1 MVRIALCDD
10 DADQLESAAGA
21 LRAFAAERGI
31 EIDLSAFA
39 SIAEL
44 LTSGNL
50 ADFNIAF
57 MDIEFDGRPEGI
69 DGVKRINELA
79 PRCQVVYLTNYIQYS
94 VDVYSTDHVWFV
106 VKSQLEQ
113 RLPEVFEKL
122 ARVESARRAFIV
134 ITLKDGSVLNISCQD
149 ILYLE
154 RRKRITYIST
164 TTSTHETLEKPVDIL
179 KRLPPTSFAYCHSSF
194 VANLPRVTHIHA
206 TELVFDNGKAIP
218 ISRRYAKRF
227 RDRYFEWAEQWT
239 V

>member
-10 DADQLESAAGA
+10 DAAQLEGAANT
-21 LRAFAAERGI
+21 LRKFAKSHAI
-31 EIDLSAFA
+31 EIALSTFA
-39 SIAEL
+39 SITEL
-44 LTSGNL
+44 LASDDL

-69 DGVKRINELA
+69 EAVRRINELA

-106 VKSQLEQ
+106 VKSQFEQ

-122 ARVESARRAFIV
+122 ARIESARRAFIV
-134 ITLKDGSVLNISCQD
+134 VNLKDGGVLNISCRD

-154 RRKRITYIST
+154 RRKRITYIAT
-164 TTSTHETLEKPVDIL
+164 AAGVNETPEKLADIL
-179 KRLPPTSFAYCHSSF
+179 HRLPPTSFAHCHSSF
-194 VANLPRVTHIHA
+194 VANLPRVTQIHA
-206 TELVFDNGKAIP
+206 TELSFDNGKTIP

-227 RDRYFEWAEQWT
+227 RDQYFEWAEQWT

>member
-1 MVRIALCDD
+1 MVKIALCDD
-10 DADQLESAAGA
+10 DAAQLESAAVA
-21 LRAFAAERGI
+21 LRSFAEAHRI
-31 EIDLSAFA
+31 EVDFSAFA
-39 SIAEL
+39 SIDEL
-44 LTSGNL
+44 LASESL

-57 MDIEFDGRPEGI
+57 MDIEFDGKPEGI
-69 DGVKRINELA
+69 DAVKRINELA

-106 VKSQLEQ
+106 VKSQFEQ

-122 ARVESARRAFIV
+122 ARIESARRAFIV
-134 ITLKDGSVLNISCQD
+134 VTLKDGSVRNVSCQD

-154 RRKRITYIST
+154 RRKRITFIVT
-164 TTSTHETLEKPVDIL
+164 TAGTCETPEKPADIL
-179 KRLPPTSFAYCHSSF
+179 RRLPPTSFAYCHSSF
-194 VANLPRVTHIHA
+194 VANLPHVTQIHA

-227 RDRYFEWAEQWT
+227 RNQYFEWAEQWT